1 MHNIYFI
8 WTVYLL
14 DVKSYLC
21 YLFFKLF
28 TYFETRVAVYRA
40 NVLL

>member
-1 MHNIYFI
+1 MHNIYLI
-8 WTVYLL
+8 WTV
-14 DVKSYLC
+14 YLC

-28 TYFETRVAVYRA
+28 TYFETRVVVYRA